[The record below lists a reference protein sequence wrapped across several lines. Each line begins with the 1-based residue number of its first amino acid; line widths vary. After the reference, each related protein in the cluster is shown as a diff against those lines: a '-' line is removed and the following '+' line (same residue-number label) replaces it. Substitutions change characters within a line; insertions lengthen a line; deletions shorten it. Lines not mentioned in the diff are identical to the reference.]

1 MLDFGKVTR
10 DFFFACVARM
20 VQRAGMLARV
30 LPQIAPTG
38 NPQRHF
44 GAILREIL
52 ETYSPVRVAI
62 DRMQAWRRLKP
73 TPTAKNERLG
83 RGPEGPH
90 YPNSHSQAPG
100 QFATEAR

>member
-1 MLDFGKVTR
+1 VLDFGKVIR
-10 DFFFACVARM
+10 EFFFASVARM
-20 VQRAGMLARV
+20 VQRAGMLAPV

-52 ETYSPVRVAI
+52 ETYSPVRVGA

-90 YPNSHSQAPG
+90 YPNSHPQAPG